1 MTAAATTA
9 WERGRFDARG
19 GPSKVLFGRMYEDAS
34 IEREA
39 FPTAARVFCIA
50 SAGCT
55 AMALAPR
62 HEVVAVDVNPAQLAY
77 AERRFAGERGVR
89 GTAEHV
95 MAFGRAVAPAAGWHA
110 STVREFLAL
119 DDPTKQV
126 SYWARHLD
134 TWRFRMAV
142 DALFSLASLRTV
154 YALAFLDF
162 LPPRMGAIMRGRMER
177 CFARHAN
184 RSNPYA
190 RALLLG
196 ELPVDPPPAE
206 ANGIRLVH
214 ADAAAFLE
222 GEPAGSF
229 AGFALSNI
237 LDGAN
242 AKYEARLIAAVKRS
256 AAKDAVVVLRSFREA
271 RVPIPTNH
279 AADDRS
285 MLWGIV
291 DVRRAEQW

>member
-39 FPTAARVFCIA
+39 FPKGARVFCIA

-55 AMALAPR
+55 AMELAPG
-62 HEVVAVDVNPAQLAY
+62 HEVVAVDINPAQLAY

-89 GTAEHV
+89 GAAEHV
-95 MAFGRAVAPAAGWHA
+95 MAFGRALAPAAGWHA
-110 STVREFLAL
+110 STVREFLAMG
-119 DDPTKQV
+119 DPAEQV
-126 SYWARHLD
+126 AYWARHLN

-142 DALFSLASLRTV
+142 DTLFSLASLRTV
-154 YALAFLDF
+154 YASSFLDF

-184 RSNPYA
+184 HTNPYA

-196 ELPVDPPPAE
+196 ALPVEPPPPE
-206 ANGIRLVH
+206 ASGIRLVH

-242 AKYEARLIAAVKRS
+242 AQYERRLIAAVKRA
-256 AAKDAVVVLRSFREA
+256 AAKGAVIVLRSFREPQTA
-271 RVPIPTNH
+271 IPTNR
-279 AADDRS
+279 AADDRA

-291 DVRRAEQW
+291 DVRPAEQW